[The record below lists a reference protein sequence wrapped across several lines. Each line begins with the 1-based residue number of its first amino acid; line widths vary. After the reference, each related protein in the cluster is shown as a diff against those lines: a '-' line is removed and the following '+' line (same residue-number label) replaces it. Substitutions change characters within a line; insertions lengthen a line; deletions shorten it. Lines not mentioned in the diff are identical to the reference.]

1 VRVDWARCGGEQNV
15 LREIRKMLVYW
26 GSAKADDRHDDCF
39 MRIGAASADDVAR
52 VRKSSSTWRGW
63 AQAGMQGE

>member
-1 VRVDWARCGGEQNV
+1 VLARDSENVGVLGEVPKQMTPMM
-15 LREIRKMLVYW
+15 I
-26 GSAKADDRHDDCF
+26 
-39 MRIGAASADDVAR
+39 ASCASEPQVPMTWR